1 MSLQCYNGR
10 VTPSRTVRHTVR
22 HAPIQSI
29 RVAVVEGPDVGKN
42 YTSAADTIS
51 IGSEPG
57 NDFVLTDKTVSRYH
71 LELQRDEDRV
81 RVLDHGSTNGTWSGT
96 TRLEQATIGHST
108 ILRVGR
114 TLIEVK
120 DGEPVDVELYP
131 GDELHGI
138 RARSAVMRR
147 LMAQVVRVAKSRAS
161 VLLLGETGTGKEL
174 FARAVHKASLRCEAP
189 FEVVDCAA
197 LVPTLVASELFGHE
211 RGAFT
216 GAHDRHVGA
225 FERANG
231 GTVFLDEIGEL
242 PPPLQTQLLGV
253 LERKTFR
260 RVGGTSPI
268 EVDVRVVAA
277 THRDL
282 RQWVNKGDFRQDLY
296 YRIAVARLR
305 IPSLRERA
313 SDIPLLVRHFL
324 DQLNPDRDPDDI
336 MPPEVIE
343 QLKSYH
349 WPGNIRELRNFAE
362 AALAFGEVPDFSDYG
377 EDDGN
382 QPADQRSSFL
392 SMNEDQL
399 MLLGYLEA
407 RDKLVHDFQ
416 RRYLIRLLE
425 RSGTNMSEAARKAK
439 MNRSHLLELLKRH
452 DLR

>member
-1 MSLQCYNGR
+1 M
-10 VTPSRTVRHTVR
+10 
-22 HAPIQSI
+22 
-29 RVAVVEGPDVGKN
+29 EGPDSGKA
-42 YTSAADTIS
+42 YKSASDLVS

-57 NDFVLTDKTVSRYH
+57 NDLVLTDNTVSRYH
-71 LELQRDEDRV
+71 LELQRDQERV
-81 RVLDHGSTNGTWSGT
+81 RVLDHGSTNGTWLGT
-96 TRLEQATIGHST
+96 TRLERATIGHST
-108 ILRVGR
+108 ILRIGR
-114 TLIEVK
+114 TLIEVQ

-131 GDELHGI
+131 DDELHGI

-147 LMAQVVRVAKSRAS
+147 LLAQVVRVAKSHAS

-174 FARAVHKASLRCEAP
+174 FAQAVHKASPRCDAP

-216 GAHDRHVGA
+216 GAHERRLGA

-242 PPPLQTQLLGV
+242 PPALQTQLLGV

-260 RVGGTSPI
+260 RVGGTTPI

-282 RQWVNKGDFRQDLY
+282 RQWVNRGDFRQDLY

-305 IPSLRERA
+305 IPALRERVG
-313 SDIPLLVRHFL
+313 DIPLLIRHFL
-324 DQLNPDRDPDDI
+324 GQADLDRETDDVI
-336 MPPEVIE
+336 PPGVVE

-349 WPGNIRELRNFAE
+349 WPGNIRELRNFVE
-362 AALAFGEVPDFSDYG
+362 AALAFGEVPAFDEYEPNDA
-377 EDDGN
+377 DDTSEKKAG
-382 QPADQRSSFL
+382 FL
-392 SMNEDQL
+392 SVSEHQL
-399 MLLGYLEA
+399 MLMSYLEA

-416 RRYLIRLLE
+416 RRYLVRLLE
-425 RSGTNMSEAARKAK
+425 RSGTNASEAARKAK

-452 DLR
+452 GLR